1 MHEGIINSQGC
12 VHVDDDCC
20 GHTMP
25 ILLKNC
31 SDFVVYFLQPTPACD
46 MAYCAGHMVPCP
58 LGLESD
64 TGFTPCQC
72 KCKNTN
78 VFFCKNTKC
87 SQIICMTAT
96 QKVNVFCN
104 F

>member
-72 KCKNTN
+72 KCNNTLISQLFTN
-78 VFFCKNTKC
+78 NFFETKMIQLLLILC
-87 SQIICMTAT
+87 
-96 QKVNVFCN
+96 
-104 F
+104 

>member
-1 MHEGIINSQGC
+1 MSEGIVNSQGC

-31 SDFVVYFLQPTPACD
+31 SAFVVYFLQPTPACD

-72 KCKNTN
+72 ES
-78 VFFCKNTKC
+78 TK
-87 SQIICMTAT
+87 SKLIIKSINLNILKIISYKKIYFLTR
-96 QKVNVFCN
+96 
-104 F
+104 

>member
-1 MHEGIINSQGC
+1 

-31 SDFVVYFLQPTPACD
+31 SEFVVYFLQPTPACD

-72 KCKNTN
+72 ECKNTIIYLTIK
-78 VFFCKNTKC
+78 FL
-87 SQIICMTAT
+87 QIPIQIKSCCF
-96 QKVNVFCN
+96 VC
-104 F
+104 